1 MAEGQSHLHDGVQDQ
16 DQVLPHAVAAVA
28 AEGVVVVVVAA
39 AVVAA
44 AVAASCIEVVAVA
57 YDAEECVVERVE
69 QIVDHQGYGV
79 EMVAENP
86 QGSWV
91 MGYCLAY
98 Q

>member
-16 DQVLPHAVAAVA
+16 DQVLPHAVAA
-28 AEGVVVVVVAA
+28 EGVVVVVVVAAA